1 MTMYDD
7 NTMEVKFEIHSGD
20 GLITKEF
27 SVEDCTSWTE
37 LVLQF
42 GDFLA
47 AQYGYGITEKILFI
61 TDHPYGRECDYAISK
76 KEYAMVLQ
84 HRKREDALDS
94 LFDDEDDTQ

>member
-1 MTMYDD
+1 MYDD

-20 GLITKEF
+20 GVITKEF

-84 HRKREDALDS
+84 HRKRENALDS
-94 LFDDEDDTQ
+94 LFDDEDNTQ

>member
-84 HRKREDALDS
+84 HRKRENALDS
-94 LFDDEDDTQ
+94 LFDDEDNTQ

>member
-1 MTMYDD
+1 MYDD
-7 NTMEVKFEIHSGD
+7 NNMEVKFEIHSGD

-84 HRKREDALDS
+84 HRKRENALDS

>member
-1 MTMYDD
+1 MYDD

>member
-1 MTMYDD
+1 MYDD

-84 HRKREDALDS
+84 HRKRENALDS
-94 LFDDEDDTQ
+94 LFDDEDNTQ